1 MNLDTIKDYLEAEG
15 YRPKY
20 DEDGDLILKVE
31 GKTIFIDKSSGDE
44 PFIRIMIPNIWEIES
59 EAERLKAYRCA
70 SEVTMGIKSAKA
82 YVNTHDNVHIAFES
96 FYPNADAFC
105 EVFPRC
111 LSVTLGA
118 FTDFREA
125 MRKEASAEEEQSSS
139 LPKEI

>member
-20 DEDGDLILKVE
+20 DEDGDLMFKAE
-31 GKTIFIDKSSGDE
+31 GKTLFIDSTPNDE
-44 PFIRIMIPNIWEIES
+44 PFIRIMLPNIWEIES
-59 EAERLKAYRCA
+59 EAERLQAYRCA

-82 YVNTHDNVHIAFES
+82 YVNVHNNVHVTFES

-105 EVFPRC
+105 EVFHRC

-118 FTDFREA
+118 CNDFREA
-125 MRKEASAEEEQSSS
+125 MRKEASTEEEPSS
-139 LPKEI
+139 